1 MVGGLKTPEMPSTDD
16 AAAEMN
22 GQRPRTARYDEKLN
36 AVLSAS
42 SALFAEKGYDRA
54 SIRDVSRATGMSLSG
69 LYYYFASKEELLYL
83 IQYRAFDS
91 LSDRLRE
98 IVEREQQPEA
108 CLQAM
113 IRMHFD
119 YFIRNM
125 NDLLICSREI
135 ESLEGEFYR
144 KVAGKRK
151 EYFDLT
157 QSIFERLLESSGGDA
172 AADSRLAALYLFGT
186 LNWIYQWYRPG
197 RDPDAG
203 EMAGQLAG
211 IYLEGFPRAGKA
223 VGR

>member
-1 MVGGLKTPEMPSTDD
+1 MESGLKTPGTPTTDGTVTET
-16 AAAEMN
+16 A

-36 AVLSAS
+36 DVISAS
-42 SALFAEKGYDRA
+42 SALFAEKGYGRA
-54 SIRDVSRATGMSLSG
+54 SVRDVSRATGMSLSG
-69 LYYYFASKEELLYL
+69 LYYYFSSKEELLYL
-83 IQYRAFDS
+83 IQYRTFDS
-91 LSDRLRE
+91 LSTRLRE
-98 IVEREQQPEA
+98 TVGREVEPEA

-135 ESLEGEFYR
+135 DSLEGEFYR
-144 KVAGKRK
+144 RVAEKRK

-157 QSIFERLLESSGGDA
+157 QSIFDRILERSGGAA

-197 RDPDAG
+197 RDPDAA